1 MFLLFEY
8 SHVFRVT
15 VSLRMRHIYSVV
27 LQTLQPLTY
36 RIIFFQ
42 VLQKVLSFLKTFS
55 IRALHLKKNLSCM
68 VILHKGYVEKE
79 NNRSQ
84 NICSISLV
92 YIQKII
98 QPQSLTQRLETMIFS
113 TQVFVGRR

>member
-1 MFLLFEY
+1 
-8 SHVFRVT
+8 
-15 VSLRMRHIYSVV
+15 
-27 LQTLQPLTY
+27 
-36 RIIFFQ
+36 
-42 VLQKVLSFLKTFS
+42 
-55 IRALHLKKNLSCM
+55 M